1 MDATYIA
8 KGEAYIRQ
16 YIKNVDLQGKDA
28 KAVDKDNVIYLQ
40 LVLEMLA
47 RGFVFYPIDLYKSHA
62 CQFRPEDDKGIR
74 IPLCCLPG
82 VGKGVARTLSLTVKN
97 NSREFISQEDLLSC
111 CRQTEQIVLDKTA
124 RREELLP
131 EEEELGHVGQT
142 ALDALAEYGAL
153 GNLPVSNQMDLF
165 SFS

>member
-1 MDATYIA
+1 M
-8 KGEAYIRQ
+8 
-16 YIKNVDLQGKDA
+16 
-28 KAVDKDNVIYLQ
+28 
-40 LVLEMLA
+40 A

-62 CQFRPEDDKGIR
+62 YQFRPEDNQGIR

-82 VGKGVARTLSLTVKN
+82 VGKGVARTLSLAVKN
-97 NSREFISQEDLLSC
+97 NSRKFISQEDLLSC

-131 EEEELGHVGQT
+131 EEEDLGHVGQT

-153 GNLPVSNQMDLF
+153 GDLPVSNQMELF